1 MITSITALTASKDFR
16 YNFMDTKNKHRV
28 QWLRQ
33 GETILFDPDLIAHG
47 MSNESKTETRYALV
61 QIFKLYPVTDWARDF
76 ISTKKV
82 VKI

>member
-1 MITSITALTASKDFR
+1 
-16 YNFMDTKNKHRV
+16 
-28 QWLRQ
+28 
-33 GETILFDPDLIAHG
+33 
-47 MSNESKTETRYALV
+47 LV